1 MIHKRY
7 VNEFEEPNIDIEFWC
22 PETEEENEAF
32 NRVVQK
38 NRINELFFR
47 ELGG

>member
-32 NRVVQK
+32 NKIVQK
-38 NRINELFFR
+38 IELMSYFS
-47 ELGG
+47 GS